1 MPVIEQIAA
10 LKLVEQGKLSL
21 DTPISNYIPELKEV
35 GVISSSEPLTLK
47 PADATITLMH
57 ILNHSSGLY
66 YKYESFDPP
75 YTIPA
80 PYTIPQDGELNAV
93 FKNFYDKIKVCS
105 CRLN

>member
-1 MPVIEQIAA
+1 M
-10 LKLVEQGKLSL
+10 EQGKLSL

-47 PADATITLMH
+47 PVETTITLMH
-57 ILNHSSGLY
+57 VLNHSSGLY
-66 YKYESFDPP
+66 YKYESSDPP

-80 PYTIPQDGELNAV
+80 PYTIPQDGELNDV

-105 CRLN
+105 CR